1 MRDSNPDRLI
11 MPSLAT
17 CPDCTA
23 TFACGADV
31 GACGCFTRPALP
43 ATARNGRGCRC
54 PACLDALVPHPALAL
69 PAIADTHR
77 PERRAALRARLD
89 GKTKP
94 LGSLGMLEAVAI
106 DIGAMQ
112 DRDPPVVQD
121 CAVVLFAGSHGAA
134 HRVSAYPPDVTWQ
147 MVENFLAGGAAINV
161 IARTTDVALHI
172 VDAGVDHDFGPRE
185 GLIDA
190 AVMRGTRDYT
200 DPACAGAMDAS
211 ACETALARGI
221 ALGQRLDVDALGF
234 GEMGIGNTAS
244 ASLLMHGLTGVPLAQ
259 CVGAG
264 AGLDDAGVARKLALL
279 EAALQMRTRPASPL
293 DWLATYGG
301 LEIAMMAGAMLGAAS
316 RGTVLVVDGFI
327 VTAALLVASRLDPA
341 VRQYA
346 VFAHRSAELGH
357 TLLLDHLQARP
368 LLDLGLR
375 LGEGTGAA
383 LAMPLLR
390 TACAVARDMAS
401 FADAGV
407 DTATR

>member
-1 MRDSNPDRLI
+1 
-11 MPSLAT
+11 MPCSAT
-17 CPDCTA
+17 CP
-23 TFACGADV
+23 ACSSVFVCGV
-31 GACGCFTRPALP
+31 QTGACWCFTRPALP
-43 ATARNGRGCRC
+43 SAARTGQGCRC
-54 PACLDALVPHPALAL
+54 PACLDAIVSSPALSLPALATTER
-69 PAIADTHR
+69 PAL
-77 PERRAALRARLD
+77 RAALRARLD

-94 LGSLGMLEAVAI
+94 LGSLGRLESLAI
-106 DIGAMQ
+106 DIGAIQ
-112 DRDPPVVQD
+112 DRDPPQMQD

-134 HRVSAYPPDVTWQ
+134 HRVSAYPPEVTWQ

-161 IARTTDVALHI
+161 MARSLDVALHI

-190 AVMRGTRDYT
+190 SVMRGTRDYT
-200 DPACAGAMDAS
+200 DPACPGAMTEDE
-211 ACETALARGI
+211 CTQALMRGI
-221 ALGQRLDVDALGF
+221 ALGRRLQVDALGF

-264 AGLDDAGVARKLALL
+264 AGLDDAGVVRKLTLL
-279 EAALQMRTRPASPL
+279 DESLRLRARPSSPL
-293 DWLATYGG
+293 GWLATYGG

-316 RGTVLVVDGFI
+316 RGAVLVIDGFI
-327 VTAALLVASRLDPA
+327 VSAAMLVASRLDPA
-341 VRQYA
+341 VRHYA
-346 VFAHRSAELGH
+346 VYAHRSAELGH
-357 TLLLDHLQARP
+357 RLLLAHLQAQP

-390 TACAVARDMAS
+390 TACAIARDMAS

>member
-1 MRDSNPDRLI
+1 
-11 MPSLAT
+11 MPCSAT
-17 CPDCTA
+17 CPACTSA
-23 TFACGADV
+23 FVCGV
-31 GACGCFTRPALP
+31 QTGACWCFTRPALP
-43 ATARNGRGCRC
+43 VAARTGLGCHC
-54 PACLDALVPHPALAL
+54 PACLDAIVSSPALSLPALAL
-69 PAIADTHR
+69 TERPAL
-77 PERRAALRARLD
+77 RAALRARID

-94 LGSLGMLEAVAI
+94 LGSLGRLESLAI

-112 DRDPPVVQD
+112 DRDPPQMQD

-134 HRVSAYPPDVTWQ
+134 HRVSAYPPEVTWQ

-161 IARTTDVALHI
+161 MARSLDVALHI
-172 VDAGVDHDFGPRE
+172 VDAGVDHDFGQRE
-185 GLIDA
+185 GLVDA
-190 AVMRGTRDYT
+190 SVMHGTRDYT
-200 DPACAGAMDAS
+200 DPACPGAMTEDE
-211 ACETALARGI
+211 CTQALMRGI
-221 ALGQRLDVDALGF
+221 ALGQRLEVDALGF

-279 EAALQMRTRPASPL
+279 DESLRLRARPNSPL
-293 DWLATYGG
+293 GWLATYGG

-316 RGTVLVVDGFI
+316 RGTVLVIDGFI
-327 VTAALLVASRLDPA
+327 VSAALLVASQLDPT

-346 VFAHRSAELGH
+346 VFAHCSAELGH
-357 TLLLDHLQARP
+357 RLLLAHLQAQP

>member
-1 MRDSNPDRLI
+1 MPVPALPLPLI
-11 MPSLAT
+11 
-17 CPDCTA
+17 
-23 TFACGADV
+23 AD
-31 GACGCFTRPALP
+31 TDRPAL
-43 ATARNGRGCRC
+43 
-54 PACLDALVPHPALAL
+54 
-69 PAIADTHR
+69 
-77 PERRAALRARLD
+77 RAALRARLD

-94 LGSLGMLEAVAI
+94 LGSLGRLESLAI
-106 DIGAMQ
+106 DIGTMQ
-112 DRDPPVVQD
+112 ERNPPALHN

-161 IARTTDVALHI
+161 MARSLNVGLHI
-172 VDAGVDHDFGPRE
+172 VDAGVDHDFGPRQ

-190 AVMRGTRDYT
+190 SVMRGTRDYT
-200 DPACAGAMDAS
+200 DPACTGAMQRNE
-211 ACETALARGI
+211 CEAALARGI
-221 ALGQRLDVDALGF
+221 ALGQRLSADALGF

-244 ASLLMHGLTGVPLAQ
+244 ASLLMHGLTDIALAQ

-264 AGLDDAGVARKLALL
+264 AGLDDEGVARKLALL
-279 EAALQMRTRPASPL
+279 NAALQMRARPASPI

-316 RGTVLVVDGFI
+316 RGTVLVIDGFI
-327 VTAALLVASRLDPA
+327 VTAALLVASQLDPR

-346 VFAHRSAELGH
+346 VFAHRSAEVGH
-357 TLLLDHLQARP
+357 TLLLAHLQAEP

-375 LGEGTGAA
+375 LGEGTGSA

-390 TACAVARDMAS
+390 TACALAQDMAS

-407 DTATR
+407 DTAAR

>member
-1 MRDSNPDRLI
+1 
-11 MPSLAT
+11 MPCSAT
-17 CPDCTA
+17 CPDCSSA
-23 TFACGADV
+23 FVCGVQA
-31 GACGCFTRPALP
+31 GACWCFTRPALP
-43 ATARNGRGCRC
+43 AAARTGQGCHC
-54 PACLDALVPHPALAL
+54 PACLDAIVSSPALSLPALATTTR
-69 PAIADTHR
+69 PAL
-77 PERRAALRARLD
+77 RAALRARLD

-94 LGSLGMLEAVAI
+94 LGSLGRLESLAI
-106 DIGAMQ
+106 DIGAIQ
-112 DRDPPVVQD
+112 DRDPPQMQD

-134 HRVSAYPPDVTWQ
+134 RRVSAYPPEVTWQ

-161 IARTTDVALHI
+161 MARSLDVGLHI
-172 VDAGVDHDFGPRE
+172 VDAGVDHDFGQRE

-190 AVMRGTRDYT
+190 SVMRGTRDYT
-200 DPACAGAMDAS
+200 DPACAGAMTEDE
-211 ACETALARGI
+211 CTQALMRGI
-221 ALGQRLDVDALGF
+221 ALGQRLQVDALGF

-264 AGLDDAGVARKLALL
+264 AGLDDAGVMRKLVLLDEALR
-279 EAALQMRTRPASPL
+279 MRTRPNSPL
-293 DWLATYGG
+293 AWLATYGG

-327 VTAALLVASRLDPA
+327 VSAAMLVASRLDPT

-357 TLLLDHLQARP
+357 RLLLAHLQAQP
-368 LLDLGLR
+368 LFDLGLR

-390 TACAVARDMAS
+390 SACAVARDMAS